1 LIIVNPVRAEPG
13 QIDDEQ
19 ITVRE
24 AARRLGV
31 KPATLYAY
39 VSRGLLT
46 STTAPDGRTSRLDAA
61 EVEVLARRGRPRRS
75 SRETGLDLAITTS
88 ITEIGDEVRYRGH
101 SQAHLAARHTFE
113 EVAELLWTGHLV
125 EGVRWPQPAIAR
137 LGPLRHGELASR
149 MVSALAA
156 SSLTDSSRTAEGVA
170 AAGRRLIP
178 AMTLAC
184 GPTEGALPRLRLPG
198 RTPISGSVAGF
209 MWRALATG
217 RPPSGALRALNAALV
232 LLADHELAASTLA
245 VRVAASTRAEP
256 RACLLAGLA
265 TVSGPLH
272 GAASRH
278 VLRLLRRSADANSE
292 VALDEASTALGLLPG
307 FGHRLYRDGDPR
319 VHVLLPMLREA
330 WPRHRIWI
338 HVDAVIAAARRRGA
352 EPNIDLSLAAL
363 VLLADMP
370 DDAGEAL
377 FAVARSAGWL
387 AHACEEYT
395 EAPLRFR
402 PRADYVGPSAV

>member
-1 LIIVNPVRAEPG
+1 MVNTVK
-13 QIDDEQ
+13 
-19 ITVRE
+19 ITIRD

-46 STTAPDGRTSRLDAA
+46 STPAADGRTSLLDAA

-75 SRETGLDLAITTS
+75 SRETGLDISIATS
-88 ITEIGDEVRYRGH
+88 ITEITDAVRHRGH
-101 SQAHLAARHTFE
+101 AQSELAVAHTFE
-113 EVAELLWTGHLV
+113 EVAELLWLGRLD
-125 EGVRWPQPAIAR
+125 EGVRWPAPVQAR
-137 LGPLRHGELASR
+137 VRPSRGADLAGR
-149 MVSALAA
+149 LVAA
-156 SSLTDSSRTAEGVA
+156 VTATPVDDSGRTAEGVA
-170 AAGRRLIP
+170 ATGRRLIP
-178 AMTLAC
+178 AMVLAC
-184 GPTEGALPRLRLPG
+184 GPAAGGVPRLRLPD
-198 RTPISGSVAGF
+198 RAPIAGSVAGLA
-209 MWRALATG
+209 WRALATG

-278 VLRLLRRSADANSE
+278 VLRVLRRAGETNSE
-292 VALDEASTALGLLPG
+292 AALDEASAALGLLPG
-307 FGHRLYRDGDPR
+307 FGHRLYRRGDPR
-319 VHVLLPMLREA
+319 VAVLLPLLREA
-330 WPRHRIWI
+330 WPRHRVWL
-338 HVDAVIAAARRRGA
+338 HVDAVIAAARRRGV
-352 EPNIDLSLAAL
+352 EPNIDLPLAVL
-363 VLLADMP
+363 VVLAEMP

-402 PRADYVGPSAV
+402 PRADYVGSLPV

>member
-1 LIIVNPVRAEPG
+1 MVNVV
-13 QIDDEQ
+13 Q
-19 ITVRE
+19 ITIRE
-24 AARRLGV
+24 ASRRLGV

-46 STTAPDGRTSRLDAA
+46 STTAVEGRTSLLDAD

-75 SRETGLDLAITTS
+75 SRETGLDIAITTS
-88 ITEIGDEVRYRGH
+88 VTEITDVVRHRG
-101 SQAHLAARHTFE
+101 QAQAELAVRHTFE
-113 EVAELLWTGHLV
+113 EVAELLWHGRLV
-125 EGVRWPQPAIAR
+125 EGVRWPSPAPPR
-137 LGPLRHGELASR
+137 LRPSR
-149 MVSALAA
+149 GADLTSRLVTTLVAA
-156 SSLTDSSRTAEGVA
+156 PIVDAGRTAEGVA
-170 AAGRRLIP
+170 AAGRSLIP
-178 AMTLAC
+178 LMVLAC
-184 GPTEGALPRLRLPG
+184 GPTAGGVPRLRLPG
-198 RTPISGSVAGF
+198 RAPIAGSVAGLA
-209 MWRALATG
+209 WRALATG

-278 VLRLLRRSADANSE
+278 VLRVLRRAADANSE
-292 VALDEASTALGLLPG
+292 VALDEAAAALGLLPG
-307 FGHRLYRDGDPR
+307 FGHRLYRRGDPR
-319 VHVLLPMLREA
+319 VAVLLPLLREA
-330 WPRHRIWI
+330 WPSHRVWV
-338 HVDAVIAAARRRGA
+338 HVDAVIAAAQRRGVD
-352 EPNIDLSLAAL
+352 PNIDLPLAVL

-377 FAVARSAGWL
+377 FAVARCAGWL

-395 EAPLRFR
+395 ETPLRFR
-402 PRADYVGPSAV
+402 PRADYVGPFAV